1 MPQTPPYD
9 SPGPKPLACSAVRL
23 LINIELTI
31 GLFFVFQSHNE
42 RIHYLGNIMPQTPI
56 NDRWFTEVWSQEG
69 SAFSL
74 EVTAKLHEEQ
84 SEFQKIEI
92 FETRHW
98 GRLMVLDGCYMV
110 TDRDNFLYHEMMTHP
125 ALFTHPD
132 PKKVL
137 VIGGG
142 DCGTLREVLK
152 HPNVEQAW
160 QVEID
165 ERVTRLSEQYFP
177 TLCESNNDPR
187 ASLLFEDGIAWIKNC
202 EPGELDLI
210 IVDSTDP
217 VGPAAGLFNREFFGH
232 CLRALGEDGLLVQQS
247 ESPLFHTESLIK
259 EMYGEMKAAGF
270 RNLQTLP
277 FPQPIYPSGWW
288 SCTMAS
294 QGVSVTS
301 FREEDAAAKSFET
314 RYYNAGLHKG
324 ALALPEFM
332 KGLAG

>member
-1 MPQTPPYD
+1 MTE
-9 SPGPKPLACSAVRL
+9 SPLSGS
-23 LINIELTI
+23 
-31 GLFFVFQSHNE
+31 
-42 RIHYLGNIMPQTPI
+42 
-56 NDRWFTEVWSQEG
+56 WFTEVWSPEG

-74 EVTAKLHEEQ
+74 EVTEKLHEEQ

-92 FETRHW
+92 YQTRHW
-98 GRLMVLDGCYMV
+98 GKLMVLDGCYMV

-152 HPNVEQAW
+152 HPGVEQAW

-165 ERVTRLSEQYFP
+165 ERVTRVAEQYFP
-177 TLCESNNDPR
+177 ALCESNQDPR
-187 ASLLFEDGIAWIKNC
+187 AQLLFEDGIAWIRNC
-202 EPGELDLI
+202 SPGELDVI

-232 CLRALGEDGLLVQQS
+232 CLRALGDGGLLVQQS
-247 ESPLFHTESLIK
+247 ESPLFHTDSIIK
-259 EMYGEMKAAGF
+259 EMYGELKAAGF
-270 RNLQTLP
+270 VSLHTLP

-294 QGVSVTS
+294 KGLQVTDY
-301 FREEDAAAKSFET
+301 RQADAQRKTFET
-314 RYYNAGLHKG
+314 YYYNAEMHRA
-324 ALALPEFM
+324 ALAVPECM
-332 KGLAG
+332 KPLYD